1 MGSHPLA
8 VQRRTLARGDAGV
21 FGQEALDR
29 IAAQAPAVQAWEQR
43 LVGFA
48 TPLAEPD
55 TQHRRRLH
63 GERRDT
69 LLPTFA
75 AAAHVRT
82 GVETHVGD
90 PQAERLGDT
99 QPRLRRQD
107 EPCMVTSTESS
118 RAVRGRQQSIDLVR
132 GEEADIGALGPFGGN
147 GEDALDQM
155 RVLGVGRPT
164 SQAMALYMS
173 STLPVVSDT

>member
-1 MGSHPLA
+1 MGSHLLV

-29 IAAQAPAVQAWEQR
+29 IAAQASAVQAWEQG

-48 TPLAEPD
+48 TALAEPD

-63 GERRDT
+63 GERRDA
-69 LLPTFA
+69 LFPTFA
-75 AAAHVRT
+75 VAAHVRT
-82 GVETHVGD
+82 GVEAHVGD

-99 QPRLRRQD
+99 QARLRRQD

-118 RAVRGRQQSIDLVR
+118 RAVRGRQQGIDLAR
-132 GEEADIGALGPFGGN
+132 GEEADLGL
-147 GEDALDQM
+147 E
-155 RVLGVGRPT
+155 
-164 SQAMALYMS
+164 
-173 STLPVVSDT
+173 